1 MGQKKNEWN
10 FSEYDFLCFFDIYN
24 HVDISQLK
32 KKRGGGR
39 EKASGPNVENTETV
53 SLAVFQ
59 IDTKPH

>member
-1 MGQKKNEWN
+1 MGQKDSKQD

-32 KKRGGGR
+32 KKKKKVR
-39 EKASGPNVENTETV
+39 EKDPMWNKYRNRV

-59 IDTKPH
+59 IDNKPH

>member
-1 MGQKKNEWN
+1 MGQKNNKQN

-32 KKRGGGR
+32 KKKKKVR
-39 EKASGPNVENTETV
+39 EKDPTWNKYRNRV

-59 IDTKPH
+59 IDNKPH